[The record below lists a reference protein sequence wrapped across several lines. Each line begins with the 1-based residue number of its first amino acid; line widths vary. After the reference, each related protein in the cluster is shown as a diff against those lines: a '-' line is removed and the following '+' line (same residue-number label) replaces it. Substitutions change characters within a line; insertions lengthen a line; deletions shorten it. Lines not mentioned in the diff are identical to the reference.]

1 MQRLT
6 APTSVRQTA
15 AAAALRGFSLVELM
29 VAMTLSLIL
38 LGGVIAIFS
47 SSRSTYE
54 TTDRLSRIQES
65 GRFALDSMVRD
76 LRATGFIGCSQLA
89 QFTNTLK
96 TPTNV
101 FWNFANSV
109 QGYDGQGSAWVPAI
123 DATIFT
129 APTPITNTD
138 ILVARVPRP
147 GARQVRVMTTLA
159 ATTDPVVVDPDL
171 QANFK
176 ANDILMIS
184 DCNARAVFE
193 VTAVNANS
201 LAHAE
206 SNATRITGSPTSD
219 PATPGNISND
229 LLNAYVGSNAL
240 GGAEVVPMQTV
251 IYYLARRNGATG
263 DVPPSLFR
271 RVAGLPAE
279 ELVEGVENMQLAFG
293 ETTGANAV
301 TYRKASAVTN
311 WNNVVSVN
319 IALLVR
325 SLSAYGTDRD
335 QSTYDLIDA
344 TLGTRVPAPNDRH
357 MRQVFATT
365 VSLRNT
371 TL

>member
-1 MQRLT
+1 MQSVVARKHAQPVA
-6 APTSVRQTA
+6 APAQ
-15 AAAALRGFSLVELM
+15 LRGFSLIELM

-47 SSRSTYE
+47 SSRATYE

-89 QFTNTLK
+89 NFTNTLK
-96 TPTNV
+96 TPSNV
-101 FWNFANSV
+101 FWDFGTSV
-109 QGYDGQGSAWVPAI
+109 QGFDGQGSAWVPGI
-123 DATIFT
+123 DTTVIT
-129 APTPITNTD
+129 APAPTTNTD
-138 ILVARVPRP
+138 ILVARIPLP
-147 GARQVRVMTTLA
+147 GARQVRVMSNLA
-159 ATTDPVVVDPDL
+159 ATTDPVVVDPGL

-176 ANDILMIS
+176 AQDILMIS

-193 VTAVNANS
+193 VTAVNANQLS
-201 LAHAE
+201 HAT
-206 SNATRITGSPTSD
+206 SNATAS
-219 PATPGNISND
+219 TPGNATGNLGYAYFGDND
-229 LLNAYVGSNAL
+229 Q

-251 IYYLARRNGATG
+251 IYYIGTRTGAPAGT
-263 DVPPSLFR
+263 PPSLFR
-271 RVAGLPAE
+271 RVAGINAE

-293 ETTGANAV
+293 QATGAGTV
-301 TYRKASAVTN
+301 TYRKAANVTN

-325 SLSAYGTDRD
+325 SQSQYGTDRD
-335 QSTYDLIDA
+335 QATYDLIDS
-344 TLGTRVPAPNDRH
+344 TLGTRVPAANDRH